1 MCRTAPAVPRNALI
15 YEGPIARVWIA
26 HPDKTAELRR
36 VTPGITDGDQVQ
48 IVEGVKVGEEVVVR
62 GALFIDQMT
71 AAFRR

>member
-1 MCRTAPAVPRNALI
+1 
-15 YEGPIARVWIA
+15 
-26 HPDKTAELRR
+26 
-36 VTPGITDGDQVQ
+36 VQ